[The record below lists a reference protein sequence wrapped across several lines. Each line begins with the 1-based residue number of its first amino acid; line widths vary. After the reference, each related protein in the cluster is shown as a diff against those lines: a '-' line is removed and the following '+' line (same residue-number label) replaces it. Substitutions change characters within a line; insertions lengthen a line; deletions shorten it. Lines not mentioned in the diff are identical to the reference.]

1 MDISIGSYKVRVE
14 ILVAIV
20 VVFWIMFGHLLCGCC
35 KISLFEGFKK
45 ESLQARM
52 QAAQQAAPIQNNFAN
67 LTEGFT
73 GANNTSMG
81 PEFASVD
88 APKYIM
94 NPSTWSMPT
103 LTYSPGT
110 TPDAGVKAF
119 LDRPKQQ
126 IPPPE
131 GQLDFFAKTEFKPE
145 CCPNTFSTS
154 TGCAC
159 MDMGSYNFLKTRGFN
174 NVPFSEF

>member
-1 MDISIGSYKVRVE
+1 MAKGTQSNSSAGQRRITQLKE
-14 ILVAIV
+14 EQA
-20 VVFWIMFGHLLCGCC
+20 LLQ
-35 KISLFEGFKK
+35 
-45 ESLQARM
+45 QANR
-52 QAAQQAAPIQNNFAN
+52 AQQEAN
-67 LTEGFT
+67 RAQQTTDRLQQEADRLQQEADRASNTVTEGFT

-119 LDRPKQQ
+119 WDRPKQQ

-145 CCPNTFSTS
+145 CCPNTYSTS

-159 MDMGSYNFLKTRGFN
+159 MDMGSYNFLKQRGFN
-174 NVPFSEF
+174 NVPFSDY